1 MNKYN
6 RYYPYILAMITVT
19 LWGFLFVA
27 AKESVSGMPPF
38 AILTV
43 RFFLVA
49 AILIPFYR
57 KPPIPLKKVFIIAL
71 VFGVGHLGT
80 MFWSLHLGLD
90 SSVGIVVDQI
100 GIPISLLLAFFA
112 FGEKPHSIAVLGILL
127 AMIGTFILAGTPN
140 SIGNPIAFSL
150 MVSTGFFWALYSI
163 LLKKFNSPSPLG
175 LIAWISLLSF
185 PMLGILSLIFENNQI
200 NLLSTATSS
209 QIYSLLYTVF
219 FGLIIAHSIWGYLMT
234 TESINKIVPMILL
247 VPIFGIFGGAICLHE
262 PISNHMILGSF
273 MMILGIGITFIKS
286 KKNEI

>member
-1 MNKYN
+1 MNKDN
-6 RYYPYILAMITVT
+6 HYYPYFLAMITVS
-19 LWGFLFVA
+19 LWGFMFVA
-27 AKESVSGMPPF
+27 AKESVSNMPPF

-43 RFFLVA
+43 RFFVVA

-57 KPPIPLKKVFIIAL
+57 RPPIPLKEVFIISL

-112 FGEKPHSIAVLGILL
+112 FGEKPRKIAALGIIF

-140 SIGNPIAFSL
+140 SIGNPIAFYL

-163 LLKKFNSPSPLG
+163 LLKKYNSPSPLG

-185 PMLGILSLIFENNQI
+185 PMLGILSLIFEVN
-200 NLLSTATSS
+200 
-209 QIYSLLYTVF
+209 
-219 FGLIIAHSIWGYLMT
+219 
-234 TESINKIVPMILL
+234 
-247 VPIFGIFGGAICLHE
+247 
-262 PISNHMILGSF
+262 
-273 MMILGIGITFIKS
+273 
-286 KKNEI
+286 